1 MDDFEVLWLVEA
13 DQIAQAAS
21 VAARALQ
28 DDPDWVSISSD
39 PRFRLTTLTEMFAG
53 SLPVARVAGVQL
65 GGMVRGVAAAVGP
78 GKCVGALLPP
88 GSRQLDPPARDA
100 PDSERLLYFRSVL
113 AHHDTT
119 EPHWHVGPVGVER
132 GFQSRGMGSAAMQL
146 VCDEFD
152 EHGRVGWVKTAKR
165 ENTRFY
171 GGLGFEVVEEAPM
184 LDAHLWF
191 MRREPR

>member
-21 VAARALQ
+21 VAARALL
-28 DDPDWVSISSD
+28 DDPDWVAISGDSE
-39 PRFRLTTLTEMFAG
+39 FRLTTLADMLAG
-53 SLPVARVAGVQL
+53 SLSVARVAGVQQ

-78 GKCVGALLPP
+78 GECVGALLPP
-88 GSRQLDPPARDA
+88 GSRRLALPARDA
-100 PDSERLLYFRSVL
+100 SDADRLLYFRSVL
-113 AHHDTT
+113 AHHDTA

-132 GFQSRGMGSAAMQL
+132 GVQSRGMGHAAMQL
-146 VCDEFD
+146 VCNEFD
-152 EHGRVGWVKTAKR
+152 DHGRVGRLKTAKR
-165 ENTRFY
+165 ENIRFC

>member
-39 PRFRLTTLTEMFAG
+39 PR